1 MRHHHQQHRA
11 TIAILGANTLAER
24 ILVQLLEGEGYSVRL
39 LKTSSAAVVVD
50 EQQSR
55 GRPHWVDQK
64 QSVQAS

>member
-55 GRPHWVDQK
+55 DRPHWVDQK
-64 QSVQAS
+64 QPVQAS

>member
-1 MRHHHQQHRA
+1 MRDHHQQHRA

-55 GRPHWVDQK
+55 DRPHWVDQE
-64 QSVQAS
+64 QPVQAS